1 VAGSRKIN
9 PGIPLAV
16 AAFTIW
22 GLLPAFLKLLKPLP
36 APDILAHRIL
46 WSLLLL
52 AVLAAA
58 LRHGPALL
66 RIVRTPRL
74 LLALTGSATL
84 IGINWLCYIVAVNGG
99 HVADAS
105 LGYFINP
112 LVNVVLG
119 VVILRE
125 RLGRI
130 EAIAV
135 MIATAAVLFLA
146 VWQGNI
152 PFIPLTLAFSFGFY
166 GLIRKITPVDAI
178 DGLLIETAILA
189 PPALGW
195 LLLAGTVLTA
205 NGPGVPLLVATGV
218 LTALPLLLFAAAA
231 KRVRYTD
238 LGLLQYLAPT
248 LQLTLAVFIYDE
260 KLQPAQIGAF
270 VLIWIALAIYAVG
283 ASIGARRNVLA
294 VPD

>member
-1 VAGSRKIN
+1 MARSRKTN
-9 PGIPLAV
+9 PGILLGV
-16 AAFTIW
+16 AAFSIW

-52 AVLAAA
+52 ALLAAA

-74 LLALTGSATL
+74 LLALTGSAAL
-84 IGINWLCYIVAVNGG
+84 IAINWLCYIVAVNGG
-99 HVADAS
+99 HVAEAS

-135 MIATAAVLFLA
+135 IIATAAVLFLA
-146 VWQGNI
+146 IWQGGI
-152 PFIPLTLAFSFGFY
+152 PVIPLTLAFSFGFY

-178 DGLLIETAILA
+178 DGLLIETAILT

-195 LLLAGTVLTA
+195 LLLAGTALSA
-205 NGPGVPLLVATGV
+205 NGPGVPLLVATGI

-238 LGLLQYLAPT
+238 LGLLQYIAPT
-248 LQLTLAVFIYDE
+248 LQLVLAVFVYGE
-260 KLQPAQIGAF
+260 KLYPAQIGAF
-270 VLIWIALAIYAVG
+270 ALIWIALALYALG
-283 ASIGARRNVLA
+283 ASIGARRHAPA

>member
-1 VAGSRKIN
+1 MGSRKIN
-9 PGIPLAV
+9 PGILLGV
-16 AAFTIW
+16 AAFSIW

-52 AVLAAA
+52 ALLAAA

-74 LLALTGSATL
+74 LLALTGSAAL
-84 IGINWLCYIVAVNGG
+84 IAINWLCYIVAVNGG
-99 HVADAS
+99 HVAEAS

-130 EAIAV
+130 EAVAV
-135 MIATAAVLFLA
+135 IIATAAVLFLA
-146 VWQGNI
+146 IWQGGI
-152 PFIPLTLAFSFGFY
+152 PVIPLTLAFSFGFY

-178 DGLLIETAILA
+178 DGLLIETAILT

-195 LLLAGTVLTA
+195 LLLAGTALSA

-238 LGLLQYLAPT
+238 LGLLQYIAPT
-248 LQLTLAVFIYDE
+248 LQLMLAVFVYGE
-260 KLQPAQIGAF
+260 KLYPAQIGAF
-270 VLIWIALAIYAVG
+270 ALIWIALALYALG
-283 ASIGARRNVLA
+283 ASIGARRHAPA